1 MASES
6 ALVGYSG
13 FVGGNLHRQ
22 HRFDNL
28 FNSKNIGEI
37 EGRSFDLLVLSATQA
52 QRWWANL
59 HPREDWE
66 RIERLLRS
74 IERVSARRAVL
85 ISTIDV
91 VPPLADADED
101 FDPRGHDNHAYGA
114 NRFRLE
120 QAVRSLY
127 QDSYII
133 RLPSLFGYG
142 LKKNVIY
149 DLLNE
154 NQLEKINLESSFQYY
169 DLGALWEHIS
179 LAMREN
185 IPLIHLFPAPVT
197 DAEIIDRFFPGIK
210 VGSDP
215 GPVSNYAVKTK
226 YAGLFGG
233 RDGYIWS
240 REEVFRRI
248 GQFIERYRA
257 GDIL

>member
-1 MASES
+1 MTGES

-13 FVGGNLHRQ
+13 FVGGNLNRQ

-37 EGRSFDLLVLSATQA
+37 EGKTFDLVVLSATQA
-52 QRWWANL
+52 KRWWANL
-59 HPREDWE
+59 HPQEDWE
-66 RIERLLRS
+66 GIERLLCS
-74 IERVSARRAVL
+74 LERVIAQRVVL

-91 VPPLADADED
+91 VPPLPDVDED
-101 FDPRGHDNHAYGA
+101 FDPRGHENHPYGA

-120 QAVRSLY
+120 EAVRSRY
-127 QDSYII
+127 PETHVI
-133 RLPSLFGYG
+133 RLPSLFGFD

-154 NQLEKINLESSFQYY
+154 NQLEKINPASSFQYY
-169 DLGALWEHIS
+169 DLAALWEHIS
-179 LAMREN
+179 LVMREA

-197 DAEIIDRFFPGIK
+197 SAEIIDRFFPRIE

-215 GPVSNYAVKTK
+215 GPVSHYAIKTR

-233 RDGYIWS
+233 RDGYIWP
-240 REEVFRRI
+240 REEVFRRL
-248 GQFIERYRA
+248 GLFIEAYRR
-257 GDIL
+257 GEIR